1 MILSSVELGE
11 AKTDYLKAKSLEHIA
26 GEHLAREQALY
37 EKKIAPMKDLLD
49 AQAQHATALAQF
61 EAAREKLRVLIPAN
75 EISSLKWSGNGRP
88 LAEFTL
94 SSPIEGT
101 LVVRN
106 LTIGAMVD
114 AMTIR

>member
-1 MILSSVELGE
+1 
-11 AKTDYLKAKSLEHIA
+11 
-26 GEHLAREQALY
+26 
-37 EKKIAPMKDLLD
+37 MKDLLD

-94 SSPIEGT
+94 SSPIEGR

-106 LTIGAMVD
+106 LTIWGNG
-114 AMTIR
+114 RSQ